1 MIGVILY
8 SFILSGLL
16 VWYYKFYLRSELKPY
31 AVAGF
36 SIKIIGA
43 IALGIFYL
51 MLEEGGDTFRYHHA
65 ALIWR
70 DYFFEDPIGYL
81 KSLLFSRESLSRQFI
96 DQPRAVFFTKI
107 LSVVEILCFGN
118 YWMSAIF
125 FAIISYCS
133 SWFLFRR
140 LSIQFNSSRL
150 WFIALFFF
158 PSVVFW
164 CSGIL
169 KETISFSILAFLS
182 AITIKYYYEEFKIN
196 YWELLV
202 SLICVWVLVKLKYY
216 VAGAFIP
223 IMVGV
228 LFIRYI
234 GLKVNHQN
242 FTKFMRYGTIA
253 VVMILFFLI
262 ATKINHNLSLSNIL
276 DRVVMTHNI
285 LIQETAE
292 GFRINFDKLEPTMSS
307 FLKNTP
313 LAIVSGLF
321 RPFFW
326 ETNSGLSLIAGIE
339 NLILI
344 SLVVVTI
351 FRSIRD
357 RISIDTLGIGVIA
370 YVIIMST
377 FLALATPNF
386 GTLVR
391 FKTSFSPFLLILCF
405 YVIKDWKAIS
415 GLPRK

>member
-8 SFILSGLL
+8 SFILSGFL
-16 VWYYKFYLRSELKPY
+16 VWYYKFKVSSELKPY
-31 AVAGF
+31 MVAGI
-36 SIKIIGA
+36 SVKIIGA
-43 IALGIFYL
+43 VALGVFYL
-51 MLEEGGDTFRYHHA
+51 ILKEGGDTLRYHHA

-70 DYFFEDPIGYL
+70 DYFFEDPVGYL
-81 KSLLFSRESLSRQFI
+81 KSLLFNRESLSRYFI

-125 FAIISYCS
+125 FAVISFCS

-150 WFIALFFF
+150 WFVALFLF

-169 KETISFSILAFLS
+169 KETISFAILAFLS
-182 AITIKYYYEEFKIN
+182 AITIKYYYVEFKIN
-196 YWELLV
+196 YWELLI
-202 SLICVWVLVKLKYY
+202 SLICVWLLVKLKYY
-216 VAGAFIP
+216 VAGVFIP

-228 LFIRYI
+228 LFIRYL
-234 GLKVNHQN
+234 GLKVNHL
-242 FTKFMRYGTIA
+242 KFSRAMRYGTITL
-253 VVMILFFLI
+253 VMLFFFLI
-262 ATKINHNLSLSNIL
+262 ATTINHNLSLSNIL

-292 GFRINFDKLEPTMSS
+292 VLRINFDKLEPTIPS

-321 RPFFW
+321 RPFIW
-326 ETNSGLSLIAGIE
+326 EENSALSLIAGIE
-339 NLILI
+339 NLILMF
-344 SLVVVTI
+344 LVVAAI
-351 FRSIRD
+351 FRLIRN

-391 FKTSFSPFLLILCF
+391 FKTSFSPFLLIACF

-415 GLPRK
+415 GLPRR